1 MKVLSQ
7 VWNWFQ
13 NRRYAIR
20 AKTAKVPGKF
30 STPSVPQSDP
40 AMVRAPAKLSTSP
53 VPQSDPAAVRIMPQ
67 APQPIPSP
75 QGRI

>member
-1 MKVLSQ
+1 MSQ

-20 AKTAKVPGKF
+20 AKTAKSPGRYIAHP
-30 STPSVPQSDP
+30 T
-40 AMVRAPAKLSTSP
+40 
-53 VPQSDPAAVRIMPQ
+53 PQSDPAAVKAPAKLSASPMPHSDPAAGRIMAQ